1 MLSVDLKCS
10 SLRINNMLNE
20 PLKDASVQTRIP
32 AALRLI
38 VQHLARKEHRPEA
51 AEVRL
56 LLIES
61 VRRRR
66 RDPFVRKHLA
76 EIELDGQKQ

>member
-1 MLSVDLKCS
+1 
-10 SLRINNMLNE
+10 MLNE

-32 AALRLI
+32 TALRLI
-38 VQHLARKEHRPEA
+38 VRHLARKEHRPEA

-56 LLIES
+56 LLLES

-66 RDPFVRKHLA
+66 RDPFVRKYL
-76 EIELDGQKQ
+76 EELEPDGQ